1 MMRLQLEDYVYV
13 SAPCPRKDILVME
26 AVQQSF
32 TRWTPEM
39 VKLYEEWLH
48 FYIEKFEKILLKHT
62 KFLQDLTEV
71 YVGLM
76 FPLCPKSRSVS
87 Q

>member
-1 MMRLQLEDYVYV
+1 MSRNVLLQLYMMRLQLEDYVYV

-39 VKLYEEWLH
+39 VKLYE
-48 FYIEKFEKILLKHT
+48 
-62 KFLQDLTEV
+62 
-71 YVGLM
+71 G
-76 FPLCPKSRSVS
+76 
-87 Q
+87 